1 MSNAIV
7 LTELAREEIRGARRW
22 YRNLHPVL
30 GRDFARSIRRCLDRI
45 AEFPESHPIVH
56 RGVRKAI
63 ARRFPYLILYLPD
76 GETIT
81 VIACMHAHRDPQSW
95 MVRLGSIDQ

>member
-7 LTELAREEIRGARRW
+7 LTELARGEI
-22 YRNLHPVL
+22 
-30 GRDFARSIRRCLDRI
+30 
-45 AEFPESHPIVH
+45 
-56 RGVRKAI
+56 RKAI
-63 ARRFPYLILYLPD
+63 PRRFPYLILYRSD

-95 MVRLGSIDQ
+95 MARLGTDDS

>member
-1 MSNAIV
+1 MSDAIL
-7 LTELAREEIRGARRW
+7 LTELARGEIRGPRRW

-30 GRDFARSIRRCLDRI
+30 ALDFARSIRSCLDRI
-45 AEFPESHPIVH
+45 AEFPGGHPLVH

-63 ARRFPYLILYLPD
+63 PRRFPYLILYRSD

-81 VIACMHAHRDPQSW
+81 MIACLHAHRDPQSW
-95 MVRLGSIDQ
+95 MASLGSDDS

>member
-22 YRNLHPVL
+22 YRSLHSVL
-30 GRDFARSIRRCLDRI
+30 ERDFVRSIRSCLDRI
-45 AEFPESHPIVH
+45 VEFPEGHPLVH

-63 ARRFPYLILYLPD
+63 PRRFPYLILYRSD

-95 MVRLGSIDQ
+95 MARLSSTDQ